1 MTVYETEVP
10 GVGRKFEVDVGSGGE
25 RLIVLI
31 HHGGRRELFYRPTE
45 GADSERIATLTGEQA
60 RRLGTI
66 LEGSYFQPIEL
77 DTASVPLGEGVIE
90 WLTVD
95 PDSPLAGTTIGDA
108 GIRAETGVNVIAVQ
122 RDAETVAN
130 PDPSF
135 TMQAGDVLVGLGTR
149 AEQDALED
157 LHDGDDG

>member
-10 GVGRKFEVDVGSGGE
+10 GVGRKYEIDVGRGA
-25 RLIVLI
+25 RLVVLI
-31 HHGGRRELFYRPTE
+31 HHGGRRELFYRPDAD
-45 GADSERIATLTGEQA
+45 ADSERIATLTGEQA

-77 DTASVPLGEGVIE
+77 DSRSVPLGEGVIE

-95 PDSPLAGTTIGDA
+95 PDSPLDGTTIGDA
-108 GIRAETGVNVIAVQ
+108 GIRAETGVSVIAVQ
-122 RDAETVAN
+122 RDEETIAN

-135 TMQAGDVLVGLGTR
+135 TMRHGDVLVGLGTR
-149 AEQDALED
+149 AEHEALRD
-157 LHDGDDG
+157 LFAGDDG